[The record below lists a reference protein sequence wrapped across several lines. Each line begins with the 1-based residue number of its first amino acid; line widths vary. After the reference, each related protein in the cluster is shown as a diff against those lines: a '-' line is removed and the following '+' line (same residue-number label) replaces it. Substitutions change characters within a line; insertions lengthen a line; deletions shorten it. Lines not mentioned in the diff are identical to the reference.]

1 MVYRPDTGCLLKWDA
16 RTPPR
21 ARGQTDFIG
30 YSDKRFD
37 HSPAGA
43 RADGLLDE
51 GRCAVRPL
59 PRGRAGRRVVRDHL
73 PSGTPVLPIVTSF
86 WTSAWE
92 STRLKTAASSM
103 QPVKPYR
110 GRCLRDLSED
120 P

>member
-1 MVYRPDTGCLLKWDA
+1 
-16 RTPPR
+16 
-21 ARGQTDFIG
+21 
-30 YSDKRFD
+30 
-37 HSPAGA
+37 
-43 RADGLLDE
+43 
-51 GRCAVRPL
+51 
-59 PRGRAGRRVVRDHL
+59 VVRDHL